1 MKFLGRWPRAGMMQ
15 NGRSYGHVISGYLTE
30 ESGCILLPTA
40 RASDGLR
47 CSMGWAKKPN
57 KDAILK
63 VLSRFGDMSLPYVYV
78 LQDIPIQDWPDLTE
92 KIMGYPT
99 GWTDLEHSETP

>member
-1 MKFLGRWPRAGMMQ
+1 MKFLGRWPKAGTMLD
-15 NGRSYGHVISGYLTE
+15 GKSYVLATSDYHIE
-30 ESGCILLPTA
+30 ENGCILLPTA

-57 KDAILK
+57 KGAILK
-63 VLSRFGDMSLPYVYV
+63 VLARFGDMSLPYVYV

-99 GWTDLEHSETP
+99 GWTDLERSEMP